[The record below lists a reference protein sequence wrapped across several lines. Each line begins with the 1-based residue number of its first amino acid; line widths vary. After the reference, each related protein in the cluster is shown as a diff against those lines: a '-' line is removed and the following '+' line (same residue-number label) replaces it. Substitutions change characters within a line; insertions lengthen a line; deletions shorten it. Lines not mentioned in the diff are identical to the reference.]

1 MNCNG
6 MQHLRGMAELLLGR
20 ARTAIRAVGL
30 YSRRTAA
37 PRAGIAV
44 SSSGDDPARDRHGT
58 EVAMARRSD
67 VAEVRP
73 APSPAVQ
80 VMIEN
85 APLVS
90 AAREFLTL
98 GSKPQF

>member
-44 SSSGDDPARDRHGT
+44 SSSGDDPAREAGAAALCNSEEQHCRGS
-58 EVAMARRSD
+58 EA
-67 VAEVRP
+67 P
-73 APSPAVQ
+73 AT
-80 VMIEN
+80 
-85 APLVS
+85 PLN
-90 AAREFLTL
+90 
-98 GSKPQF
+98 